1 MIHNI
6 EVRLIV
12 LRIAPFLS
20 TLSIVDDS
28 SRTLHV
34 ELFWREIIS
43 LWLIALHFCLASLR
57 LWCRSHCKRV
67 CSLNAFIFPV
77 TLVIYRF
84 HARLEH
90 FAVVAVTTFFS
101 ALSWSWLEFLS
112 IGLSNTR
119 RSRNVIKLTLVC
131 IIL

>member
-1 MIHNI
+1 MIHDI
-6 EVRLIV
+6 KVRLID
-12 LRIAPFLS
+12 LRIVMS
-20 TLSIVDDS
+20 TWSIVDDS

-101 ALSWSWLEFLS
+101 ALSWSGLEFLVV
-112 IGLSNTR
+112 GLSDTR
-119 RSRNVIKLTLVC
+119 RSRNMIELTLVC